1 MTKSA
6 NPVVAAKPVAINADQ
21 LRDTLFEIEEV
32 SLTMQEILL
41 ANFQPEH
48 TVCALIALRKQLHKH
63 FEDCIELLHGE
74 KLE

>member
-1 MTKSA
+1 MTKA
-6 NPVVAAKPVAINADQ
+6 TTPVAAAQPVAIDTKQ
-21 LRDTLFEIEEV
+21 LESRLLEIEEV